1 MPAFTETDSLNR
13 IFQFLVLTLFGFEGF
28 RQQTNGHYQEGKLIY
43 GLTIIRNSYLSAIS
57 FISYA
62 FIYSKRIG

>member
-28 RQQTNGHYQEGKLIY
+28 SPADNWALSRRQADIWTNNNKE
-43 GLTIIRNSYLSAIS
+43 
-57 FISYA
+57 
-62 FIYSKRIG
+62 